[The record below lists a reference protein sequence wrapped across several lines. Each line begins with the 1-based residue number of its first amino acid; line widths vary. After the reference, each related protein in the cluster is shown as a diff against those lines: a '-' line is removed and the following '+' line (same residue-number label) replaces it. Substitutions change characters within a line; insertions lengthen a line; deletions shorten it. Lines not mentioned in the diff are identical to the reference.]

1 MSSVYYNGEEYVM
14 KVELASTPR
23 TGDDLT
29 RATYYNGKEFV
40 TRVEITNAEDI
51 GGGDTEVAWDD
62 IKGKPSTFPPSS
74 HTHSMSDVTGLSDAL
89 TGLSDALTGKMNASV
104 VDSLEPLEFT
114 EETTVEDVVNAYN
127 NLLLALKGN

>member
-1 MSSVYYNGEEYVM
+1 MSSVYYNGKEYVM
-14 KVELASTPR
+14 KAELASAPR
-23 TGDDLT
+23 TGDDSK

-51 GGGDTEVAWDD
+51 GGGDTEVAWGD
-62 IKGKPSTFPPSS
+62 ITGKPSTFPPSS
-74 HTHSMSDVTGLSDAL
+74 HTHSTSDITGLSDAL
-89 TGLSDALTGKMNASV
+89 AGKMNASV

>member
-14 KVELASTPR
+14 KAALASAPR
-23 TGDDLT
+23 TGDDSR

-51 GGGDTEVAWDD
+51 GGGDTEVAWGD
-62 IKGKPSTFPPSS
+62 ITGKPNTFPPSS
-74 HTHSMSDVTGLSDAL
+74 HTHSMSDV